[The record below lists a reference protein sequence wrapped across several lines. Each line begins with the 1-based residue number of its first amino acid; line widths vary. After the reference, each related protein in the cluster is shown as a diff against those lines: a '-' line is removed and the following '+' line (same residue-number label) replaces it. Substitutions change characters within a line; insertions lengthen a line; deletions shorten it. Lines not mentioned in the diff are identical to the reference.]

1 VLVAQEPSREPIGRV
16 EVGKDDVFET
26 FAHRRCRSRPT
37 GFVTHETFLVYPD
50 LQALLLA
57 FSVCRVENA
66 ADTDTTRT
74 GFVRRSYRAQ

>member
-1 VLVAQEPSREPIGRV
+1 MLRNHARPFPAEYVRKYRLVAQEPSREPIGRV

-50 LQALLLA
+50 LHALL
-57 FSVCRVENA
+57 
-66 ADTDTTRT
+66 
-74 GFVRRSYRAQ
+74 